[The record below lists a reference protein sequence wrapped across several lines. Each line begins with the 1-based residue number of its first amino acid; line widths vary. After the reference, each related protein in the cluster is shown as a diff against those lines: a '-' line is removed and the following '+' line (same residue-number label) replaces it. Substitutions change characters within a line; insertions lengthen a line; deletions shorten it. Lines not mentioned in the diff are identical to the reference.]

1 MLDLD
6 MNKKLILLFFSLL
19 PFTVLAQNFTGRVY
33 DYDSR
38 TPLGNV
44 RVMNLTNKQSTTTKA
59 GGQFEIPLKQ
69 GDVLEFSLR
78 GYHNDT
84 LLVTDLKPIAV
95 LLPSNTTNLRQVNV
109 QSARISPYLGLDS
122 INAGITP
129 HKKIEGDRVQ
139 NKRNN
144 DRAGGLILNLGFD
157 KMKAQRE
164 KEQTL
169 TNNEGYENEI
179 RLNFNEKTV
188 GNLIPLKGQELKD
201 FIGMYQPSV
210 ERVKS
215 DAPFNYS
222 LYIAQAYKAWQQLP
236 PAQRK
241 LPKFK

>member
-1 MLDLD
+1 
-6 MNKKLILLFFSLL
+6 MNKKLILLLFTLL
-19 PFTVLAQNFTGRVY
+19 PLTVLAQNFTGRVF

-44 RVMNLTNKQSTTTKA
+44 RVINLTNKQSTTSKA
-59 GGQFEIPLKQ
+59 GGQFDIPLKQ

-84 LLVTDLKPIAV
+84 LLVTDLKPITV
-95 LLPSNTTNLRQVNV
+95 LLPSNSTNLKQVDV

-144 DRAGGLILNLGFD
+144 DRAGGIILNLGFD

-164 KEQTL
+164 KEQKL
-169 TNNEGYENEI
+169 TSNEGYENEI

-188 GNLIPLKGQELKD
+188 GNLTQLKGQELKD
-201 FIGMYQPSV
+201 FMAMYQPTV
-210 ERVKS
+210 DRVKGE
-215 DAPFNYS
+215 APFNYS
-222 LYIAQAYKAWQQLP
+222 LYIAQAYKAWQKLP

-241 LPKFK
+241 MPKLK